1 MCEIEDTI
9 EGVAA
14 TDCIGRY
21 TPSYYVKP
29 KMASLDHVLE
39 QYIVRIVFNS
49 LFVIWQKAFIDM

>member
-49 LFVIWQKAFIDM
+49 LFVI